1 MPVTAPLSA
10 RRGESLESVDSLTIR
25 EEELDRTS
33 IEDTDPFPLTA
44 AQRGLWFAQH
54 LLSNIPITIANYL
67 DIRGAVDLELMRYA
81 GRRTA
86 REFGAGSLRLL
97 EIDGEPHQY
106 IDVEQGDDTVVLDFR
121 NEVDPESAAREW
133 MRASYSA
140 AIDLTH
146 GRLIKGAILRI
157 SDDRTFWYS
166 HVHHIVLDGYG
177 AVQFMRRVA
186 SIYTDVSEG
195 REPAPSRAG
204 SLGEVYATEAH
215 YRQSPRFAKDRRYWQ
230 SKTADLPPPPS
241 ITGGLAPPA
250 ACAHLSGGYL
260 PDTIEQA
267 LDSAANRLDSAFA
280 PLAIAA
286 VATFLARMTGNTDVV
301 LSLPVAGRTT
311 ALLRR
316 SGGMVSNV
324 LPIRVRITPQCTPGS
339 LVADMQ
345 LELTG
350 ALRHQRYRAEDIR
363 RDAGAGSETRGFF
376 GPAINIMAY
385 ETEVAF
391 GPLTGEFNVLSTGP
405 VQDLSINIYP
415 ASDGTRSR
423 LEFEGNP
430 NIYGAE
436 QFADLHRRFLMLFER
451 FLTADSDTPVLEL
464 DVLDAAERSAL
475 VPLVGPEAVVPALF
489 PDLLRRGVI
498 GAADNIAVEFQGE
511 SLTYR
516 ELDRRANT
524 IARALIARGAGP
536 GSVVAVA
543 LPRGIASIVALWA
556 VAASGATFVPIDP
569 GYPTERIAHMLVD
582 SAATIGISE
591 HVLSQ
596 HFSQRVCW
604 IDTDDAGFREE
615 CEARSTAP
623 ITDADRPAGLTE
635 QHAAYMIYTS
645 GSTGTPKGVL
655 VTHAGLATFAAQARP
670 ELRVTTSSRL
680 LRFSSSSFDASLFEM
695 IQAFSAGA
703 TMVVAPPTV
712 IGGGELTHLLRERR
726 VTHIICAPAL
736 LTTVDATELED
747 LDVVVVGGD
756 VMPPDLV
763 DRFGSKAVLFN
774 SYGPTE
780 TTIVVTMT
788 QPQTDTRA
796 ITIGRPVEG
805 SHAVV
810 LDALLRPV
818 PPGSAGELYLGG
830 PGVARGYHNRTGLSA
845 ARFVADPFGHG
856 RRLYRT
862 GDIVRWT
869 GPLNAAELEFIGRSD
884 FQVQIHGQRIELG
897 EIDAVLSRYEAVDFA
912 VSVVHRHG
920 DASIL
925 VSYVKPAEPLD
936 HTALRA
942 FASRFLPMHMVPGT
956 VVELDAIPLTPTGKV
971 DRSALPQPTFES
983 DAAAYRAPASPV
995 ETVLADAM
1003 AVVLQR
1009 DSVSVDDSF
1018 FALGGDSIIAIQL
1031 VARAKSLGVV
1041 ITTRDVFER
1050 RTVAALAEVAT
1061 DVAHQV
1067 TLDELA
1073 GGGVGDMPLTPIMSR
1088 TVRSLTRADGMDAFH
1103 QTVVLTAP
1111 VDLELDGLR
1120 RTVAAILDHHDALRS
1135 TLTDDGLTIRP
1146 TGSVDLDTVVSRV
1159 STNSRPGSRE
1169 FTSVLTESA
1178 RVFAARLR
1186 PREGVMLQVVWV
1198 SPETGH
1204 PEIVDTHGIGRIIVI
1219 AHHLVIDGVSWRI
1232 LIPDLAAA
1240 WHQVQSKSSAL
1251 LQPVGTSMRRW
1262 AHGLREV
1269 AARSDSETA
1278 SWTALLDGPHDL
1290 IGSRPLDPTI
1300 DIGATRDQV
1309 SVELTAEVTDA
1320 LIGPLTRAYRGTVED
1335 ILLTALALA
1344 VWSERPSSFL
1354 VSVES
1359 HGRDED
1365 LVPGADLSRTVGW
1378 FTSIHPVRLSLDGV
1392 DADRILAGDV
1402 SVSDAVKRIKEQI
1415 RALPGT
1421 GSGFGLLR
1429 YLNDDTSAVLAESHS
1444 PQISFNYLG
1453 RISTDI
1459 PDALRGQGWIPD
1471 ASIQIG
1477 AGSGDRLPVTV
1488 ALDINAV
1495 VTNGRLRATFAFP
1508 RGVLDRAEVESVA
1521 DRWTSALARLAE
1533 HATEPEAGGL
1543 TPSDVPLVHV
1553 DQHQI
1558 DRWECTYGELDDI
1571 WPLAPLQHG
1580 LMFHSELTRGHVDVY
1595 TAQLIFE
1602 LGGEIDAARLH
1613 RAARRLL
1620 ARHDSLRTAFVRDNR
1635 GAAAALVLTDPELHW
1650 RTVDAEATDVPAI
1663 AHAERTARFDLDV
1676 PPLLRFVLVNTEDG
1690 ASLVVTNHHILF
1702 DGWSMPIFVKELLVL
1717 YAADGPIPIP
1727 ARTYRDYLKW
1737 LDERDH
1743 TGALDKWAD
1752 ALAGVDEPSLIA
1764 PGHEADHEMPA
1775 ELSVPLDDAS
1785 VTAVKAAA
1793 RDLSVTVNTVVQ
1805 AAWALVLA
1813 AELGRDDVVFGATVS
1828 GRPADLTGVE
1838 DTLGLFINTLP
1849 VRVRVHRDDT
1859 VAALLARVQAQ
1870 SVDLLDSHHMGLP
1883 EVRSRVGAGAGFD
1896 TLTVFESY
1904 PVDHSALDRDTDIAG
1919 LRVRDLRVTDA
1930 THYPLTL
1937 ITVLEPTVRITLK
1950 HAAGTIDRSRAA
1962 SIAERFRRALDG
1974 LTGDPQRPVTQ
1985 LDLLSDDEHSR
1996 RAAWNRTDH
2005 PVAAHTLVEL
2015 LAAAADEHATATAA
2029 MFEGKSL
2036 TYVNFWARVRC
2047 LARYLRSIGI
2057 GPDDVVGVAMP
2068 RSLDQLVAVHAVVAA
2083 GGAYLPVDPSMPRTR
2098 LEHLIATASPSLIL
2112 GALVNV
2118 PVDVVDLDSLDLSR
2132 FGTAPLDP
2140 LPELRPDHAA
2150 YVLFTSGS
2158 TGKPKGVTISH
2169 RAIVNRLLWMQHQYP
2184 LTPRDVVLHKTP
2196 ATFDVSVWE
2205 LFWPLLVGATTVI
2218 AEPDGHRDPM
2228 YLSVLIREH
2237 SITTAHFVPSMLEL
2251 FLTYGAP
2258 DRCTSLRQ
2266 VFASGEALPR
2276 AIADRFHGAI
2286 DGELH
2291 NLYGPTEAAVD
2302 VTYHRTRAGDQGPVP
2317 IGAPV
2322 WNTTVHVL
2330 NSALRPVPVGVT
2342 GELYLGGVQLAR
2354 GYAARPDLTAAR
2366 FVAAD
2371 SGTRLYRTGDLVRWS
2386 EDGSLQYLGRN
2397 DFQVKL
2403 RGQRLEPGEVE
2414 AALLA
2419 VDGVHSA
2426 VAVVRSNRLVAYIV
2440 GTADT
2445 DVVAAHAARTLP
2457 EYMVPSTIVVL
2468 DAMPLGTTGKLDR
2481 TALPD
2486 PLAAAEDFTA
2496 PAGDSEEAVAQIFSV
2511 VLATERVSV
2520 TRSWFALG
2528 GDSLTATQ
2536 VIARINAELDS
2547 DLGVRD
2553 LFEAPTVR
2561 LLAHRIG
2568 HGGRDHAITVGSRPG
2583 RIPLSPA
2590 QHRMWLLNRFDP
2602 SSGAYNIAA
2611 AFRVI
2616 GSLDVDALRTG
2627 LADVVERHEILRTVY
2642 PDGPDG
2648 PQQVVTSEY
2657 PDVTV
2662 ARTTEPLLDG
2672 ALYALAAQGFDVT
2685 LAPPLRVA
2693 VLEVSPEDH
2702 VLVVVAHHIAA
2713 DGWSMKPLARDVMI
2727 AYGSRAAGHTPQWTP
2742 LPVQYADYALW
2753 TLDRLGAEHD
2763 SESIASQQI
2772 RYWTAVLD
2780 GVPERLALPTDRPH
2794 PPVASHRGGRLSIDL
2809 EPGTAAAMTS
2819 LAERSGSTR
2828 FMIAHAALAVT
2839 LARVSGTRDITIG
2852 TPVAGRGQ
2860 SELDD
2865 LVGMFVGTL
2874 VLRSQ
2879 IEPSDT
2885 FIDILSS
2892 VRERDLDAYANAD
2905 IPFER
2910 LVEVLQPPR
2919 STAYHPLFQVMLSIE
2934 ETSPPS
2940 VELPNLSVRPLDT
2953 AHVAAKFDLH
2963 VTASFSSATASTET
2977 ASVEFVYATDLFDSE
2992 TVEILAERYRTILA
3006 SALAD
3011 PDRPVGDIPILTA
3024 DEPHRIHGAPALAHR
3039 TLPDLLAGA
3048 VMSAGGSALALEAG
3062 GVRWTYSELDD
3073 AATVLAR
3080 KLIRRG
3086 IGPEQYVA
3094 IALRRGPSSILATWA
3109 VAKTGAAFV
3118 PIDPTYPTERLT
3130 YMLADSTVVL
3140 GITDDLHL
3148 GSLPTGAPWISID
3161 EVADVDSDSA
3171 PVGDLD
3177 RTEVLRPD
3185 HPAYM
3190 IYTSGT
3196 TGQPKGVVVSHRG
3209 LVNLVA
3215 DLVDRF
3221 ELDNFSRALHF
3232 ASPSFDA
3239 SVLELLL
3246 AIGAGSTMVIADAD
3260 VLGGS
3265 ELAAVLQRA
3274 THAFVTPAAL
3284 ATVDPSDVTET
3295 TTIVVGGEA
3304 CPPTLADAW
3313 STRLRMFNGY
3323 GPTETTIFAT
3333 IDGPLKP
3340 GAPVSI
3346 GGPVR
3351 GVESVILDDRLHP
3364 VPTGSV
3370 GELYLTGDG
3379 VARGYHRRFALTATC
3394 FVADHHGR
3402 RLYRTGDLV
3411 RLTTRVDPAGSTPRE
3426 NRFEYIGR
3434 RDAQVK
3440 VRGFRVEL
3448 GEIDA
3453 VLADCDGVLQ
3463 SVSAV
3468 IGSQVVGYV
3477 VPAAGRVLDPELLRQ
3492 HARRLLPTHMV
3503 PQSITVLDALPRT
3516 GSGKIDRAALPT
3528 PTPSTGVFTE
3538 PATATERIVADAF
3551 AVVLGAASVGAGDD
3565 FFALGGTSLS
3575 ATRVIAHINDATGT
3589 VLPVRAVFESTTV
3602 RSLAVAVDSA
3612 ERSAL
3617 PRLVAGPRPSVIPLS
3632 FAQMRMWLL
3641 NRFDPTSAAY
3651 NIAFAVRLDG
3661 AVDGDALQL
3670 AVDDVLAR
3678 HESLRT
3684 YFPVVDGDPAQVIS
3698 ENVELDLRPVD
3709 VDDSEVLARVAAVI
3723 GRGFDVTD
3731 GVPLRGALLRTGP
3744 SAHVLVLV
3752 VHHISADGLSM
3763 TPLARDVA
3771 LAYGARSHGTPPQWT
3786 PLPVQ
3791 YADFAVWQRRVLGSE
3806 NDPASVLAQQIR
3818 YWTQTLADL
3827 PAVLDLP
3834 TDRPRPA
3841 VASKRGRAV
3850 QFTLSEQTTA
3860 GVRSLAR
3867 TTGASVFMV
3876 LHAAYS
3882 ALLARLTGS
3891 TDIPVGTPVSGRG
3904 SGALDDVV
3912 GMFVNTLVLRLDVDP
3927 NRSFTELVAHTRT
3940 IDLAAMEHSDVPFE
3954 RVVEAVAPAR
3964 STAHSPLFQALIAL
3978 ETERPTAVQLP
3989 GLEITPFPY
3998 ESEVTR
4004 FDLALTVTDSDLLG
4018 GSLRY
4023 ATDLFDE
4030 ATAGRFVDEFT
4041 TLLDAALADPSA
4053 PVGDL
4058 APSHDAVLHG
4068 PVDAPVRTLG
4078 QLIDDAVAVRPD
4090 AVALRWNGVDY
4101 TYGQADAYANRLAR
4115 VLLGYGVG
4123 PETVVAV
4130 ALPRSAESVLCTWA
4144 VTRTGAAYLPIDPA
4158 YPAERIAHMIAD
4170 SDTVLGLTSSAARR
4184 GLPSDVP
4191 WVELDDPVSI
4201 AEFEHAAETPI
4212 AADELTGPVCA
4223 STAAYVIYTS
4233 GSTGRPKGVV
4243 VSHRGLANLAASR
4256 RELHRVEPSS
4266 RLLHNTSPSFDMAVG
4281 EMISALSAAATLVVS
4296 PPTVLGG
4303 AELAAFIRDEQITH
4317 ALMTPSA
4324 LSTLDPEGLD
4334 CLEVLCVGGE
4344 ACTAELVAKWSP
4356 GRLMLNGYG
4365 PTEATD
4371 ISTLGEVRTAEPI
4384 TLGRP
4389 LHGLRAMVLDAR
4401 LHPVPVGV
4409 RGELYV
4415 AGPALARGYHR
4426 RSGLTATRFVADP
4439 LDPGMRMYR
4448 TGDLVRRTV
4457 DGRLLYSGRSDQQV
4471 KIRGFR
4477 IEPGEIDAVLGTH
4490 AEVDV
4495 AVTLAVPGPAG
4506 EQTLVSYITGT
4517 AAPESVREHARRS
4530 LPAHMVPS
4538 AVTVIDQVPRT
4549 GTGKLDVAALPV
4561 PIFGSTEYRPAR
4573 TASEIAVVEAFEA
4586 VLNAERIGL
4595 DDNFFD
4601 LGGSSLSAMRVIGE
4615 LRERSYEIGMQS
4627 LLMDASVSAV
4637 AERITSDSVDAEEL
4651 AVLLPLRQAGER
4663 APVFCIH
4670 PILGL
4675 SWCYSGLG
4683 SYIDNPLYGLQ
4694 TPAPKELPPTLAQLA
4709 SRYLEEVIRVAPDGP
4724 VHLLGWSLGGV
4735 LAHEMAVQLSASG
4748 RTVASLTLLDAHHG
4762 DQGDWSD
4769 AMPVADLVSG
4779 LGLDLAVPDGQVVSL
4794 DSAGALLD
4802 AVDTGGII
4810 GRSDIERLIAAA
4822 QHNHRLLQQ
4831 HRPSV
4836 YPGDVLYVA
4845 AGLDDGDGVG
4855 QWYPHVAGSTTV
4867 VSAQATHWQMCAPS
4881 TLAAIGPRIAHE
4893 LRSTEKKELTNR

>member
-1 MPVTAPLSA
+1 MPVTAPLCA

-33 IEDTDPFPLTA
+33 IEDTHPFPLTA

-54 LLSNIPITIANYL
+54 LLSNVPITIANYL
-67 DIRGAVDLELMRYA
+67 DIRGAVDLDLMRYA
-81 GRRTA
+81 CRRTA
-86 REFGAGSLRLL
+86 REFGVGSLRLL
-97 EIDGEPHQY
+97 EKDGEPHQY
-106 IDVEQGDDTVVLDFR
+106 IDVEQGDDSETVDFR
-121 NEVDPESAAREW
+121 QESDPENAAREW
-133 MRASYSA
+133 MRTSYGTA
-140 AIDLTH
+140 VDLTN
-146 GRLIKGAILRI
+146 GRLIKGAMLRI

-204 SLGEVYATEAH
+204 SLGEVYAAEAQ

-230 SKTADLPPPPS
+230 SKTTDLPPPPS
-241 ITGGLAPPA
+241 ITGTLAPPA
-250 ACAHLSGGYL
+250 ARAHVRGGYL
-260 PDTIEQA
+260 PETIERV

-286 VATFLARMTGNTDVV
+286 VATFLARMTGTDDVV

-324 LPIRVRITPQCTPGS
+324 LPVRVRIGPQCTLS
-339 LVADMQ
+339 ALVEDVQ

-363 RDAGAGSETRGFF
+363 RDAGAASETRGFF

-385 ETEVAF
+385 ETEVTF

-405 VQDLSINIYP
+405 VEDLSINIYP

-436 QFADLHRRFLMLFER
+436 QFADLHRRFLTLFER
-451 FLTADSDTPVLEL
+451 FLTADSDTPILEL
-464 DVLDAAERSAL
+464 DVLDAAERSTL
-475 VPLVGPEAVVPALF
+475 VPLAGPDAVVPALF
-489 PDLLRRGVI
+489 PDLLRRGVDA
-498 GAADNIAVEFQGE
+498 AADNIAVEFGAE
-511 SLTYR
+511 KLTYR
-516 ELDRRANT
+516 ELDERANA

-536 GSVVAVA
+536 GSGVAVA

-556 VAASGATFVPIDP
+556 VAASGATVVPIDP
-569 GYPTERIAHMLVD
+569 GYPPERITHMLVD
-582 SAATIGISE
+582 SAVAVGISE
-591 HVLSQ
+591 HALSQ
-596 HFSQRVCW
+596 QLPQRVGW
-604 IDTDDAGFREE
+604 LDLDDEDFRAECAG
-615 CEARSTAP
+615 RSTAP
-623 ITDADRPAGLTE
+623 ITDAHRRAPLLED
-635 QHAAYMIYTS
+635 HAAYMIYTS

-655 VTHAGLATFAAQARP
+655 VTHAGLATFASDARP
-670 ELRVTTSSRL
+670 ELRVNTSSRL

-703 TMVVAPPTV
+703 TMIVAPPTM
-712 IGGGELTHLLRERR
+712 IGGVELTHFLRDHR

-736 LTTVDATELED
+736 LTTVDATELDD
-747 LDVVVVGGD
+747 LDAVVVGGD

-763 DRFGSKAVLFN
+763 DRFGTKVLLFN

-788 QPQTDTRA
+788 QPQTDPRA
-796 ITIGRPVEG
+796 ITIGRPVQG

-810 LDALLRPV
+810 LDRRLRPV

-830 PGVARGYHNRTGLSA
+830 PGIARGYHHRTALSA

-862 GDIVRWT
+862 GDIARWT
-869 GPLNAAELEFIGRSD
+869 GPLDSAELEFVGRSD
-884 FQVQIHGQRIELG
+884 FQVQIHGQRVELG
-897 EIDAVLSRYEAVDFA
+897 EIDTVLSQFEAVDFA
-912 VSVVHRHG
+912 VSVVHRRG
-920 DASIL
+920 EASIL
-925 VSYVKPAEPLD
+925 VSYVKPADALD

-942 FASRFLPMHMVPGT
+942 FASRYLPTHMVPG
-956 VVELDAIPLTPTGKV
+956 VFVELDAIPLTPTGKV
-971 DRSALPQPTFES
+971 DRSALPPPTFDS
-983 DAAAYRAPASPV
+983 DTTAYRAPSTPV
-995 ETVLADAM
+995 EKILADAM

-1009 DSVSVDDSF
+1009 DSVGVDESF

-1031 VARAKSLGVV
+1031 VARVKSLGVV
-1041 ITTRDVFER
+1041 ITARDVFER
-1050 RTVAALAEVAT
+1050 RTVAGLAEVAT
-1061 DVAHQV
+1061 DVAHQM
-1067 TLDELA
+1067 TLDELP
-1073 GGGVGDMPLTPIMSR
+1073 GGGVGDMPLTPIMNQ

-1111 VDLELDGLR
+1111 ADLELDGLR

-1135 TLTDDGLTIRP
+1135 MLTDDGLTIRP
-1146 TGSVDLDTVVSRV
+1146 TDSVDLDTVVTRV
-1159 STNSRPGSRE
+1159 STTSRPGSRE
-1169 FTSVLTESA
+1169 FTSVLVESA

-1186 PREGVMLQVVWV
+1186 PRAGVVLQVVWV
-1198 SPETGH
+1198 APDTGH
-1204 PEIVDTHGIGRIIVI
+1204 PEIIDTHGIGRIIVI

-1232 LIPDLAAA
+1232 LVPDLAAA
-1240 WHQVQSKSSAL
+1240 WHQVQSKAAVQ
-1251 LQPVGTSMRRW
+1251 LQPVATSMRRW
-1262 AHGLREV
+1262 AHGLSDV
-1269 AARSDSETA
+1269 ATQVQPELP

-1290 IGSRPLDPTI
+1290 IGRRPLDPSI
-1300 DIGATRDQV
+1300 DVGATRDQV
-1309 SVELTAEVTDA
+1309 AVELTAEVTEA
-1320 LIGPLTRAYRGTVED
+1320 LIGPLTRAYRGTVD
-1335 ILLTALALA
+1335 DVLLTALALA
-1344 VWSERPSSFL
+1344 VWPERPSSFL

-1378 FTSIHPVRLSLDGV
+1378 FTSTHPVRLCLNGI
-1392 DADRILAGDV
+1392 DAERVLAGDV
-1402 SVSDAVKRIKEQI
+1402 SASDAVKRIKEQI
-1415 RALPGT
+1415 RAIPGA

-1429 YLNDDTSAVLAESHS
+1429 YLNDDTSAVLAESPS
-1444 PQISFNYLG
+1444 PQIGFNYLG
-1453 RISTDI
+1453 RIATDI
-1459 PDALRGQGWIPD
+1459 PDALRGRGWIPD
-1471 ASIQIG
+1471 ASMDIG
-1477 AGSGDRLPVTV
+1477 SGSGDRLPVTT

-1495 VTNGRLRATFAFP
+1495 VVDDRLQATFAFP
-1508 RGVLDRAEVESVA
+1508 RGVLDRAEVDRLA
-1521 DRWTSALARLAE
+1521 GRWTAALVRLAE
-1533 HATEPEAGGL
+1533 HASAPDAGGL
-1543 TPSDVPLVHV
+1543 TPSDVSLVNV
-1553 DQHQI
+1553 DQNQI
-1558 DRWECTYGELDDI
+1558 DRWEDAYGALDDI

-1595 TAQLIFE
+1595 TAQLVFE
-1602 LGGEIDAARLH
+1602 IGGEIDGARLQ

-1635 GAAAALVLTDPELHW
+1635 GTAAALVLTDPELPW
-1650 RTVDAEATDVPAI
+1650 RTIDAEATEVSTI
-1663 AHAERTARFDLDV
+1663 AHAERTARFDLDA

-1727 ARTYRDYLKW
+1727 ARTYRDYVKW

-1752 ALAGVDEPSLIA
+1752 ALAGVEEPSLLA
-1764 PGHEADHEMPA
+1764 PGHGADHEIPT
-1775 ELSVPLDDAS
+1775 ELAVPLDDAS
-1785 VTAVKAAA
+1785 VIGLEAAA

-1859 VAALLARVQAQ
+1859 VAALLTRVQAQ
-1870 SVDLLDSHHMGLP
+1870 SVELLDSHHVGLP

-1904 PVDHSALDRDTDIAG
+1904 PVDRSSLDRNTDIAG

-1937 ITVLEPTVRITLK
+1937 ITVLEPTVRMTLK
-1950 HAAGTIDRSRAA
+1950 YAAGNIDPSRAA
-1962 SIAERFRRALDG
+1962 TIVERFRRALNG
-1974 LTGDPQRPVTQ
+1974 LTGDPRCPVAQ
-1985 LDLLSDDEHSR
+1985 LDLLSEDEHAR
-1996 RAAWNRTDH
+1996 RAAWNRTEH
-2005 PVAAHTLVEL
+2005 PVAALTLVDL
-2015 LAAAADEHATATAA
+2015 FRAAADEHAAETAA
-2029 MFEGKSL
+2029 VFEGKSL
-2036 TYVNFWARVRC
+2036 TYANFWARVRC

-2057 GPDDVVGVAMP
+2057 GPDDVVGVAMA

-2098 LEHLIATASPSLIL
+2098 IEHLITTASPSLIL
-2112 GALVNV
+2112 GALVDV
-2118 PVDVVDLDSLDLSR
+2118 PVDVVDLDSLDLSD

-2140 LPELRPDHAA
+2140 LPELLPDHAA

-2158 TGKPKGVTISH
+2158 TGKPKGVTVSH
-2169 RAIVNRLLWMQHQYP
+2169 RAIVNRLLWMQHEYP
-2184 LTPRDVVLHKTP
+2184 LMPHDVVLHKTP

-2218 AEPDGHRDPM
+2218 AEPEGHRDPM
-2228 YLSVLIREH
+2228 YLSGLIREH
-2237 SITTAHFVPSMLEL
+2237 SVTTTHFVPSMLEL
-2251 FLTYGAP
+2251 FLTYGTP
-2258 DRCTSLRQ
+2258 EQCTSLRQ

-2276 AIADRFHGAI
+2276 AIVDRYHRAI
-2286 DGELH
+2286 DAELH

-2302 VTYHRTRAGDQGPVP
+2302 VTYHRTRAGERGPVT

-2330 NSALRPVPVGVT
+2330 NSLLTPVPVGVT

-2371 SGTRLYRTGDLVRWS
+2371 SGRRLYRTGDLVRWS

-2403 RGQRLEPGEVE
+2403 RGQRLELGEVE
-2414 AALLA
+2414 SALLA

-2426 VAVVRSNRLVAYIV
+2426 VAVVRSDRLVAYIV

-2445 DVVAAHAARTLP
+2445 DAVTAHAARTLP

-2468 DAMPLGTTGKLDR
+2468 DAMPLGITGKLDR

-2486 PLAAAEDFTA
+2486 TLVSSESVVA
-2496 PAGDSEEAVAQIFSV
+2496 PSGESEEAVAQIFSD
-2511 VLATERVSV
+2511 VLDTERVSV

-2561 LLAHRIG
+2561 LLATRL
-2568 HGGRDHAITVGSRPG
+2568 GRGVGSHGIVVGPRPD

-2616 GSLDVDALRTG
+2616 GALDVDALRTG
-2627 LADVVERHEILRTVY
+2627 LVDVVGRHEILRTVY
-2642 PDGPDG
+2642 PDGPNG
-2648 PQQVVTSEY
+2648 PQQVVTSQY

-2672 ALYALAAQGFDVT
+2672 ALYAVAARGFDVT
-2685 LAPPLRVA
+2685 VAPPLRVA

-2702 VLVVVAHHIAA
+2702 VLIVVAHHIAA
-2713 DGWSMKPLARDVMI
+2713 DGWSMNPLARDVMI
-2727 AYGSRAAGHTPQWTP
+2727 AYGSRAAGHAPQWTP
-2742 LPVQYADYALW
+2742 LPVQYSDYVLW
-2753 TLDRLGAEHD
+2753 TLGRLGAEDDPD
-2763 SESIASQQI
+2763 SVASQQI
-2772 RYWTAVLD
+2772 RYWTAALE

-2809 EPGTAAAMTS
+2809 EPGTVAAMTS
-2819 LAERSGSTR
+2819 MAQLTGTTR
-2828 FMIAHAALAVT
+2828 FMIAHAALAVA
-2839 LARVSGTRDITIG
+2839 LARISGARDITIG

-2860 SELDD
+2860 RELDD

-2885 FIDILSS
+2885 FTDVLGA

-2910 LVEVLQPPR
+2910 LVEILQPPR

-2934 ETSPPS
+2934 DASPPA

-2963 VTASFSSATASTET
+2963 VTVSFSSDAAFWSSPET
-2977 ASVEFVYATDLFDSE
+2977 ASIEFDYATDIFDAD
-2992 TVEILAERYRTILA
+2992 TVAGIAERYRTILTT
-3006 SALAD
+3006 ALAD
-3011 PDRPVGDIPILTA
+3011 PDLPVGDIPVLFA
-3024 DEPHRIHGAPALAHR
+3024 DEPARLQGAPALAHR

-3080 KLIRRG
+3080 RLIRRG
-3086 IGPEQYVA
+3086 VGPEQYVA
-3094 IALRRGPSSILATWA
+3094 VALRRGLSSILATWA

-3118 PIDPTYPTERLT
+3118 PIDPTYPAERLA
-3130 YMLADSTVVL
+3130 YMLADSAVVL
-3140 GITDDLHL
+3140 GITDDRHF
-3148 GSLPTGAPWISID
+3148 GSLPNGPTWMSID
-3161 EVADVDSDSA
+3161 DVADVDSDCT

-3177 RTEVLRPD
+3177 RTEMLRSD

-3221 ELDNFSRALHF
+3221 ELDNSSRTLHF

-3246 AIGAGSTMVIADAD
+3246 AVGAGSAMVIADAD
-3260 VLGGS
+3260 VLGGV
-3265 ELAAVLQRA
+3265 ELAATLQRV

-3284 ATVDPSDVTET
+3284 ATVDPSDVPAT

-3313 STRLRMFNGY
+3313 SARLRMFNGY

-3333 IDGPLKP
+3333 IDGPLEP

-3346 GGPVR
+3346 GSPVR

-3364 VPTGSV
+3364 VPTGTI

-3379 VARGYHRRFALTATC
+3379 LARGYHRRFGLTATR
-3394 FVADHHGR
+3394 FVADHRGR
-3402 RLYRTGDLV
+3402 RMYRTGDLV
-3411 RLTTRVDPAGSTPRE
+3411 RRQKIRY
-3426 NRFEYIGR
+3426 EYIGR

-3440 VRGFRVEL
+3440 VRGFRIEL

-3453 VLADCDGVLQ
+3453 VLATYDGVAQ

-3477 VPAAGRVLDPELLRQ
+3477 VPAVGRVLDPELIRQ
-3492 HARRLLPTHMV
+3492 HSRRFLPTHMV
-3503 PQSITVLDALPRT
+3503 PQAIMILEALPRT
-3516 GSGKIDRAALPT
+3516 GPGKIDRAALPA
-3528 PTPSTGVFTE
+3528 PTVSTRVFVE

-3551 AVVLGAASVGAGDD
+3551 AVVLDGPSVGAGDD

-3575 ATRVIAHINDATGT
+3575 ATRVIAHINDAAGT
-3589 VLPVRAVFESTTV
+3589 ALPVRALFESTTV
-3602 RSLAVAVDSA
+3602 RSMAVAVDSA

-3617 PRLVAGPRPSVIPLS
+3617 PRLVVGPRPSVIPLS

-3651 NIAFAVRLDG
+3651 NIAFAVRMDG
-3661 AVDGDALQL
+3661 TVDHEALQL
-3670 AVDDVLAR
+3670 AVGDVLDR

-3684 YFPVVDGDPAQVIS
+3684 YFPVVDGDPAQVITR
-3698 ENVELDLRPVD
+3698 NVALDLCPVD

-3771 LAYGARSHGTPPQWT
+3771 LAYGARSHGTPPQWS

-3791 YADFAVWQRRVLGSE
+3791 YADFAVWQRQILGNAE
-3806 NDPASVLAQQIR
+3806 DPTSVLAQQIR
-3818 YWTQTLADL
+3818 YWTQTLVDL
-3827 PAVLDLP
+3827 PAVLELP

-3850 QFTLSEQTTA
+3850 QFSFSEQTTA
-3860 GVRSLAR
+3860 DVRSLAR
-3867 TTGASVFMV
+3867 STGSSVFMV
-3876 LHAAYS
+3876 LHAAYG

-3927 NRSFTELVAHTRT
+3927 SRSFNELVAQTRT
-3940 IDLAAMEHSDVPFE
+3940 VDLAAMEHSDVPFE

-3978 ETERPTAVQLP
+3978 ETERPKDMQLP

-3998 ESEVTR
+3998 ESEATR
-4004 FDLALTVTDSDLLG
+4004 FDLALTVTDSDRLG

-4030 ATAGRFVDEFT
+4030 PTAVRFVDEFT
-4041 TLLDAALADPSA
+4041 ALLDAALADPSA
-4053 PVGDL
+4053 PIGDV
-4058 APSHDAVLHG
+4058 APCQDAVLVG
-4068 PVDAPVRTLG
+4068 PVDAPARTLG
-4078 QLIDDAVAVRPD
+4078 QLIDDAVAARPD
-4090 AVALRWNGVDY
+4090 AVALRWNGIDY
-4101 TYGQADAYANRLAR
+4101 TYRHADAYANRLAR

-4144 VTRTGAAYLPIDPA
+4144 VTRTGAAYLPVDPA

-4170 SDTVLGLTSSAARR
+4170 FGAVLGLTSSTARR
-4184 GLPSDVP
+4184 GLPSEVP
-4191 WVELDDPVSI
+4191 WVELDDPATI
-4201 AEFEHAAETPI
+4201 AELDLAPESAIGAAE
-4212 AADELTGPVCA
+4212 LLGPVSA

-4256 RELHRVEPSS
+4256 KELHRVEASS
-4266 RLLHNTSPSFDMAVG
+4266 RFLHNTSPSFDMAVG

-4296 PPTVLGG
+4296 PPTILGG
-4303 AELAAFIRDEQITH
+4303 AELAAFIRDEQISH

-4324 LSTLDPEGLD
+4324 LSTLDPEGLG

-4344 ACTAELVAKWSP
+4344 ACSAELVAKWSP

-4371 ISTLGEVRTAEPI
+4371 ISTLGEVRPDEPI

-4389 LHGLRAMVLDAR
+4389 LHGLRAMVLDER
-4401 LHPVPVGV
+4401 LRPVPVGV

-4415 AGPALARGYHR
+4415 AGPAVARGYHR
-4426 RSGLTATRFVADP
+4426 RFGLTATRFVADP
-4439 LDPGMRMYR
+4439 LVPGMRMYR

-4457 DGRLLYSGRSDQQV
+4457 DGRLLYSGRADQQV
-4471 KIRGFR
+4471 KVRGFR
-4477 IEPGEIDAVLGTH
+4477 IEPGEIDAALTTH
-4490 AEVDV
+4490 TDVDV

-4506 EQTLVSYITGT
+4506 EQTLVSYVTGT
-4517 AAPESVREHARRS
+4517 AAPEAVREHARRL

-4549 GTGKLDVAALPV
+4549 GTGKLDVAALPAPV
-4561 PIFGSTEYRPAR
+4561 FGTTGYRPAR
-4573 TASEIAVVEAFEA
+4573 TAAEIAVVEAFES
-4586 VLNAERIGL
+4586 VLETQRIGL

-4615 LRERSYEIGMQS
+4615 LRARSYDISMQS
-4627 LLMDASVSAV
+4627 LLMDASVTAL
-4637 AERITSDSVDAEEL
+4637 AERISSDSVEAEEL
-4651 AVLLPLRQAGER
+4651 AVLLPLRESGEG
-4663 APVFCIH
+4663 APMFGIH

-4694 TPAPKELPPTLAQLA
+4694 TPAPKELPTTLAQLA
-4709 SRYLEEVIRVAPDGP
+4709 SRYIDAVIRVAPAGP

-4735 LAHEMAVQLSASG
+4735 IAHEMAAQLVASG

-4762 DQGDWSD
+4762 DRGEWAD
-4769 AMPVADLVSG
+4769 AIPVADLMSG

-4794 DSAGALLD
+4794 DTAGELLD
-4802 AVDTGGII
+4802 SVDTGGIL
-4810 GRSDIERLIAAA
+4810 GRADIERLIGAAK
-4822 QHNHRLLQQ
+4822 HNHELLQR

-4867 VSAQATHWQMCAPS
+4867 VSAQATHWQMCAPA

-4893 LRSTEKKELTNR
+4893 LRSTEKKEMTNL

>member
-1 MPVTAPLSA
+1 M
-10 RRGESLESVDSLTIR
+10 ESPDSLTIR

-33 IEDTDPFPLTA
+33 TEDTEPFPLTA
-44 AQRGLWFAQH
+44 AQRGLWFTQH
-54 LLSNIPITIANYL
+54 LLSDVPITIANYL
-67 DIRGAVDLELMRYA
+67 DIRGAVDLDLMRYA
-81 GRRTA
+81 ARRTA
-86 REFGAGSLRLL
+86 REFGVGSLRLL
-97 EIDGEPHQY
+97 EVDGEPHQY
-106 IDVEQGDDTVVLDFR
+106 IDVEHGDDSVVVDFR
-121 NEVDPESAAREW
+121 HEPDPERAAREW
-133 MRASYSA
+133 MRSAYSTA
-140 AIDLTH
+140 VDLTRGH
-146 GRLIKGAILRI
+146 LLTGAMLRI
-157 SDDRTFWYS
+157 SDDRTFFYS

-177 AVQFMRRVA
+177 SVQFMRRVA

-195 REPAPSRAG
+195 REPTPSRAG
-204 SLGEVYATEAH
+204 SLGDVYAAEAH
-215 YRQSPRFAKDRRYWQ
+215 YRQSPRFAKDREYWR
-230 SKTADLPPPPS
+230 SKTTDLPAPPS
-241 ITGGLAPPA
+241 ITGVIAPPA
-250 ACAHLSGGYL
+250 ARAHVTGGYL
-260 PDTIEQA
+260 PEAVEQRV
-267 LDSAANRLDSAFA
+267 DEAANRLDSAFA

-286 VATFLARMTGNTDVV
+286 VATFLARMTGTTDVV

-324 LPIRVRITPQCTPGS
+324 LPIRVRIGPQCTLS
-339 LVADMQ
+339 TLVAGVQ

-391 GPLTGEFNVLSTGP
+391 GALTGEFNVLSTGP
-405 VQDLSINIYP
+405 VEDLSVNIYP
-415 ASDGTRSR
+415 ASSGTRSR
-423 LEFEGNP
+423 VEFEGNP

-436 QFADLHRRFLMLFER
+436 QFADLHRRFLTLFER
-451 FLTADSDTPVLEL
+451 FLAADSDTPVREL

-475 VPLVGPEAVVPALF
+475 VPLAGPDAVAAELF
-489 PDLLRRGVI
+489 PNLLRRGVEA
-498 GAADNIAVEFQGE
+498 AADNIAVEAGDE
-511 SLTYR
+511 TLTYR
-516 ELDRRANT
+516 ELDARANT

-536 GSVVAVA
+536 GTVVAVA
-543 LPRGIASIVALWA
+543 LPRGMASIVALWA
-556 VAASGATFVPIDP
+556 VAASGATFVPVDP
-569 GYPTERIAHMLVD
+569 GYPAERIAHMLVD
-582 SAATIGISE
+582 SAASMGICE
-591 HVLSQ
+591 HALSHRLPEQ
-596 HFSQRVCW
+596 VRW
-604 IDTDDAGFREE
+604 LDMDAPEFREE
-615 CEARSTAP
+615 CANRPSEPVTDSERCANLTA
-623 ITDADRPAGLTE
+623 

-655 VTHAGLATFAAQARP
+655 VTHAGLATFAADARP
-670 ELRVTTSSRL
+670 ELGVTTTSRM

-712 IGGGELTHLLRERR
+712 IGGDTLTHFLRERR
-726 VTHIICAPAL
+726 ITHIICAPAL
-736 LTTVDATELED
+736 LTTVDATELD
-747 LDVVVVGGD
+747 GLDAVVVGGD
-756 VMPPDLV
+756 VMPPDLI
-763 DRFGSKAVLFN
+763 DRFGSRTALFN

-788 QPQTDTRA
+788 QPQTDPRA
-796 ITIGRPVEG
+796 ITIGRPVQG
-805 SHAVV
+805 SHVVV
-810 LDALLRPV
+810 LDGLLRPV

-830 PGVARGYHNRTGLSA
+830 PGIARGYHHRTGLSA

-869 GPLNAAELEFIGRSD
+869 GALDSAELEFVGRSD
-884 FQVQIHGQRIELG
+884 FQVQIHGQRVELG
-897 EIDAVLSRYEAVDFA
+897 EIDSVLSQHEAVDFA
-912 VSVVHRHG
+912 VSVVHRRG

-925 VSYVKPAEPLD
+925 VSYVKPAETLD
-936 HTALRA
+936 HPALRA
-942 FASRFLPMHMVPGT
+942 YASRFLPPHMVPG
-956 VVELDAIPLTPTGKV
+956 VVLELDAIPLTPTGKV

-983 DAAAYRAPASPV
+983 DATAYRAPSTPV
-995 ETVLADAM
+995 EQILADAM
-1003 AVVLQR
+1003 AIVLQR

-1041 ITTRDVFER
+1041 ITARDVFER
-1050 RTVAALAEVAT
+1050 RTVAGLAEVAT
-1061 DVAHQV
+1061 DTAHQV
-1067 TLDELA
+1067 TLEELP
-1073 GGGVGDMPLTPIMSR
+1073 GGGVGDMPLTPIMR
-1088 TVRSLTRADGMDAFH
+1088 QTVRSLTEADGMDAFH
-1103 QTVVLTAP
+1103 QTLVLTAP
-1111 VDLELDGLR
+1111 ADLELDGLR
-1120 RTVAAILDHHDALRS
+1120 RTVAAVIDHHDALRS
-1135 TLTDDGLTIRP
+1135 VLTDDGLTIRP
-1146 TGSVDLDTVVSRV
+1146 VG
-1159 STNSRPGSRE
+1159 STNLDAIVTRVCTTSRPGSRE
-1169 FTSVLTESA
+1169 FASVLAESA
-1178 RVFAARLR
+1178 RVFTARLR
-1186 PREGVMLQVVWV
+1186 PRAGVMLQVVWV
-1198 SPETGH
+1198 APDTGH
-1204 PEIVDTHGIGRIIVI
+1204 PEIIDTHGIGRIIVI
-1219 AHHLVIDGVSWRI
+1219 AHHLVMDGVSWRI

-1240 WHQVQSKSSAL
+1240 WHQVQSKSDVQ
-1251 LQPVGTSMRRW
+1251 LQPVATSMRRW
-1262 AHGLREV
+1262 AHGLQDV
-1269 AARSDSETA
+1269 AARSAAELDC
-1278 SWTALLDGPHDL
+1278 WTAILDGPNDL
-1290 IGSRPLDPTI
+1290 IGRRPLDPAV
-1300 DIGATRDQV
+1300 DVGATREQV
-1309 SVELTAEVTDA
+1309 SVELTAEVTEA
-1320 LIGPLTRAYRGTVED
+1320 LIGPLTRAYRGTVD
-1335 ILLTALALA
+1335 DVLLTALALA
-1344 VWSERPSSFL
+1344 VRSSSFL

-1359 HGRDED
+1359 HGRDEEI
-1365 LVPGADLSRTVGW
+1365 LPGADLSRTVGW
-1378 FTSIHPVRLSLDGV
+1378 FTSIHPARLSLDGL
-1392 DADRILAGDV
+1392 DADSILTGDV
-1402 SVSDAVKRIKEQI
+1402 SPSDAVKRVKEQL
-1415 RALPGT
+1415 RAIPGA

-1429 YLNDDTSAVLAESHS
+1429 YLNDDTGTVLAESNS

-1453 RISTDI
+1453 RLDTDI
-1459 PDALRGQGWIPD
+1459 PDALRGRGWIPD
-1471 ASIQIG
+1471 ASMDIG
-1477 AGSGDRLPVTV
+1477 VGSGDRLPVAV

-1508 RGVLDRAEVESVA
+1508 RGVLDRPEVDRLA

-1533 HATEPEAGGL
+1533 HAASPDAGGL
-1543 TPSDVPLVHV
+1543 TPSDVLLANVE
-1553 DQHQI
+1553 QSSI
-1558 DRWECTYGELDDI
+1558 DRWASTYGELEDI

-1595 TAQLIFE
+1595 TAQLVFE
-1602 LGGEIDAARLH
+1602 LGGDIDVERLH

-1620 ARHDSLRTAFVRDNR
+1620 ARHDSLRTAFVRDDR
-1635 GAAAALVLTDPELHW
+1635 GTAAALVLADPSLPW
-1650 RTVDAEATDVPAI
+1650 RIIDADADRVPAI
-1663 AHAERTARFDLDV
+1663 AHAERISRFDLDAA
-1676 PPLLRFVLVNTEDG
+1676 PLLRFVLARTEDG

-1727 ARTYRDYLKW
+1727 ARTYRDYLTW
-1737 LDERDH
+1737 LDKRDH
-1743 TGALDKWAD
+1743 AGALDKWAE
-1752 ALAGVDEPSLIA
+1752 ALAGVEEPSLIA
-1764 PGHEADHEMPA
+1764 PGHGANPDMPA
-1775 ELSVPLDDAS
+1775 ELPVALDDAS
-1785 VTAVKAAA
+1785 VVALKAAA

-1813 AELGRDDVVFGATVS
+1813 TELGREDVVFGATVS
-1828 GRPADLTGVE
+1828 GRPAGLTGVE

-1849 VRVRVHRDDT
+1849 VRVRVHRNDT
-1859 VAALLARVQAQ
+1859 VSSLLARVQGQ
-1870 SVDLLDSHHMGLP
+1870 SVDLLDSHHVGLP
-1883 EVRSRVGAGAGFD
+1883 EIRSRVGAGAGFD

-1919 LRVRDLRVTDA
+1919 MRVRDLQVTDA

-1937 ITVLEPTVRITLK
+1937 ITVLEPTVRMTLK
-1950 HAAGTIDRSRAA
+1950 YAAASIDSTRAA
-1962 SIAERFRRALDG
+1962 SIAERFRRALRG
-1974 LTGDPQRPVTQ
+1974 LTSDAQRPVAQ
-1985 LDLLSDDEHSR
+1985 LDLLSEDEHAR
-1996 RAAWNRTDH
+1996 RAAWNSTDH
-2005 PVAAHTLVEL
+2005 PVPERTLVDL
-2015 LAAAADEHATATAA
+2015 LAATASEHADATAA
-2029 MFEGKSL
+2029 VFEGKSL
-2036 TYVNFWARVRC
+2036 TYSNFWARVRC
-2047 LARYLRSIGI
+2047 LARYLRSTGI
-2057 GPDDVVGVAMP
+2057 GPEDVVGVAMP

-2083 GGAYLPVDPSMPRTR
+2083 GAAYLPIDPSTPQARI
-2098 LEHLIATASPSLIL
+2098 EHVLATAAPSLIL
-2112 GALVNV
+2112 GALVDV
-2118 PVDVVDLDSLDLSR
+2118 PVTVIDLCTLDLSG
-2132 FGTAPLDP
+2132 FSTAPLDP
-2140 LPELRPDHAA
+2140 LPELRPDHPA

-2158 TGKPKGVTISH
+2158 TGVPKGVTVSH
-2169 RAIVNRLLWMQHQYP
+2169 RAIVNRLLWMQHEYP
-2184 LTPRDVVLHKTP
+2184 LTPRDIVLHKTP

-2228 YLSVLIREH
+2228 YLSALVREH
-2237 SITTAHFVPSMLEL
+2237 GVTTAHFVPSMLEL
-2251 FLTYGAP
+2251 FLTYGKP
-2258 DRCTSLRQ
+2258 ERCTSLRQ

-2276 AIADRFHGAI
+2276 AIVDRFHHSI
-2286 DGELH
+2286 DSELH

-2302 VTYHRTRAGDQGPVP
+2302 VTYHRTRAGDEGAVP

-2330 NSALRPVPVGVT
+2330 DSVLAPVPVGVM

-2371 SGTRLYRTGDLVRWS
+2371 SGQRLYRTGDLVRWS
-2386 EDGSLQYLGRN
+2386 EDGSVQYLGRN

-2403 RGQRLEPGEVE
+2403 RGQRLELGEVE

-2419 VDGVHSA
+2419 VDGVHAA
-2426 VAVVRSNRLVAYIV
+2426 VAVVRSDRLLAYIV
-2440 GTADT
+2440 GSANT
-2445 DVVAAHAARTLP
+2445 DSVTAHAARVLP
-2457 EYMVPSTIVVL
+2457 EYMVPSSIVVL
-2468 DAMPLGTTGKLDR
+2468 DAMPLGATGKLDR

-2486 PLAAAEDFTA
+2486 PLAATEKFVA
-2496 PAGDSEEAVAQIFSV
+2496 PSGQSEEAVAQIFSE
-2511 VLATERVSV
+2511 VLAAEQVSV

-2536 VIARINAELDS
+2536 VVARINAELDS

-2561 LLAHRIG
+2561 LLAARLGGGG
-2568 HGGRDHAITVGSRPG
+2568 HSTGSIVLGPRPE

-2590 QHRMWLLNRFDP
+2590 QHRMWLINRFDP
-2602 SSGAYNIAA
+2602 SSAAYNIAA
-2611 AFRVI
+2611 AFRVD
-2616 GSLDVDALRTG
+2616 GVLDIDALRAG
-2627 LADVVERHEILRTVY
+2627 LLDVVERHEILRTVY

-2648 PQQVVTSEY
+2648 PHQVVTSQY
-2657 PDVTV
+2657 PEVTV
-2662 ARTTEPLLDG
+2662 SRTAEPLLDG
-2672 ALYALAAQGFDVT
+2672 AVYALAAQGFDVSA
-2685 LAPPLRVA
+2685 APPLRTA
-2693 VLEVSPEDH
+2693 VLEISPENH

-2727 AYGSRAAGHTPQWTP
+2727 ACGSRAAGGAPQWTP

-2753 TLDRLGAEHD
+2753 TLGRLGAED
-2763 SESIASQQI
+2763 DPDSIASRQI
-2772 RYWTAVLD
+2772 DYWTAALD

-2794 PPVASHRGGRLSIDL
+2794 PAVASHRGSRLSIALDAS
-2809 EPGTAAAMTS
+2809 TVAAMTS
-2819 LAERSGSTR
+2819 LAESTGSTR
-2828 FMIAHAALAVT
+2828 FMIAHAALAIM

-2860 SELDD
+2860 RELDD

-2879 IEPSDT
+2879 IEPSAPFT
-2885 FIDILSS
+2885 DILSS
-2892 VRERDLDAYANAD
+2892 VRDNDLDAYANAD

-2910 LVEVLQPPR
+2910 LVEILQPPR
-2919 STAYHPLFQVMLSIE
+2919 STAHHPLFQVMLSIE
-2934 ETSPPS
+2934 DAPPPV

-2963 VTASFSSATASTET
+2963 VTLSFPSSAEA
-2977 ASVEFVYATDLFDSE
+2977 AAVEFVYATDIFDE
-2992 TVEILAERYRTILA
+2992 ATVTVLAERFRAILA

-3011 PDRPVGDIPILTA
+3011 PNRPVGDIPILSA
-3024 DEPHRIHGAPALAHR
+3024 DERHRPHGAPALAHR
-3039 TLPDLLAGA
+3039 TLPELLAGA
-3048 VMSAGGSALALEAG
+3048 VMSAGGSGVAIEAG
-3062 GVRWTYSELDD
+3062 EVRWTYSQLDD

-3080 KLIRRG
+3080 RLIRHG

-3094 IALRRGPSSILATWA
+3094 VALRRGVSSILATWA

-3118 PIDPTYPTERLT
+3118 PIDPNHPTERIAS
-3130 YMLADSTVVL
+3130 MLADSGVAL
-3140 GITDDLHL
+3140 GITHDRHRD
-3148 GSLPTGAPWISID
+3148 SLPTGPAWICID
-3161 EVADVDSDSA
+3161 EMSEADGDST

-3177 RTEVLRPD
+3177 RTEMLRSD

-3196 TGQPKGVVVSHRG
+3196 TGHPKGVVVSHRG
-3209 LVNLVA
+3209 LANLVA
-3215 DLVDRF
+3215 DLVDNF
-3221 ELDNFSRALHF
+3221 GLDTRSRTLHV

-3246 AIGAGSTMVIADAD
+3246 AVGAGSTMVIADAD
-3260 VLGGS
+3260 VLGGP
-3265 ELAAVLQRA
+3265 ELAAVLQGV
-3274 THAFVTPAAL
+3274 THAFVTPSAL
-3284 ATVDPSDVTET
+3284 ATVDPCDVPGT

-3313 STRLRMFNGY
+3313 SARLRMFNGY
-3323 GPTETTIFAT
+3323 GPTETTVFAT
-3333 IDGPLKP
+3333 IDGPLES

-3346 GGPVR
+3346 GGPLR
-3351 GVESVILDDRLHP
+3351 GFESAVLDDRLHP

-3379 VARGYHRRFALTATC
+3379 VARGYHRRFGLTATR

-3411 RLTTRVDPAGSTPRE
+3411 RHDQDRYR
-3426 NRFEYIGR
+3426 YIGR
-3434 RDAQVK
+3434 SDEQVK
-3440 VRGFRVEL
+3440 VRGFRIEL

-3453 VLADCDGVLQ
+3453 VLARYDGVAQ

-3468 IGSQVVGYV
+3468 SGSQVSGYV
-3477 VPAAGRVLDPELLRQ
+3477 VPATGRILDPELIRH
-3492 HARRLLPTHMV
+3492 HARRFLPTHMV
-3503 PQSITVLDALPRT
+3503 PQSITILEALPRT
-3516 GSGKIDRAALPT
+3516 DSGKVDRIALPV
-3528 PTPSTGVFTE
+3528 PTVGAQVFAE
-3538 PATATERIVADAF
+3538 PATATEHIVADAF
-3551 AVVLGAASVGAGDD
+3551 ALVLDAGSVGAEDD

-3575 ATRVIAHINDATGT
+3575 ATRVISHINDAAGT
-3589 VLPVRAVFESTTV
+3589 ALPVRTLFESTTV

-3651 NIAFAVRLDG
+3651 NIAFAVQLDG
-3661 AVDGDALQL
+3661 ALDGDALQL
-3670 AVDDVLAR
+3670 AVDDVLLR

-3684 YFPVVDGDPAQVIS
+3684 YFPVVGDGPAQVIAP
-3698 ENVELDLRPVD
+3698 NVALDLRPVD
-3709 VDDSEVLARVAAVI
+3709 VKETEVLARVAQVI

-3752 VHHISADGLSM
+3752 VHHISADGLSIG
-3763 TPLARDVA
+3763 PLARDVA
-3771 LAYGARSHGTPPQWT
+3771 VAYGARSHGTPPQWT

-3791 YADFAVWQRRVLGSE
+3791 YADFAVWQRTVLGSDE
-3806 NDPASVLAQQIR
+3806 DPVSVLAQQIR
-3818 YWTQTLADL
+3818 YWKQTLADL

-3850 QFTLSEQTTA
+3850 QFSLSEQTGA
-3860 GVRSLAR
+3860 GVRALAR
-3867 TTGASVFMV
+3867 STGASVFMV
-3876 LHAAYS
+3876 LHAAYG
-3882 ALLARLTGS
+3882 ALLARLTGG
-3891 TDIPVGTPVSGRG
+3891 TDIAVGTPVSGRG

-3927 NRSFTELVAHTRT
+3927 SMSFTELVAHTRT
-3940 IDLAAMEHSDVPFE
+3940 VDLAAMEHSDVPFE

-3964 STAHSPLFQALIAL
+3964 STAHSPLFQALIAV
-3978 ETERPTAVQLP
+3978 ETERPSGTTLP

-4004 FDLALTVTDSDLLG
+4004 FDLALTITDSDVLS

-4023 ATDLFDE
+4023 ATDLFDA

-4041 TLLDAALADPSA
+4041 ALLGAALDRPAA
-4053 PVGDL
+4053 PIGDL
-4058 APSHDAVLHG
+4058 APTRDGVLHG
-4068 PVDAPVRTLG
+4068 SADAPVRTLG
-4078 QLIDDAVAVRPD
+4078 DMIDDAVAARPD
-4090 AVALRWNGVDY
+4090 AIALRWNGIDY
-4101 TYGQADAYANRLAR
+4101 TYRHANAYANRWAR

-4144 VTRTGAAYLPIDPA
+4144 VTRTGAAYLPVDPA
-4158 YPAERIAHMIAD
+4158 YPAERIAHMITD
-4170 SDTVLGLTSSAARR
+4170 SGAVLGLTTAEAGRR
-4184 GLPSDVP
+4184 LPSEVP
-4191 WVELDDPVSI
+4191 WVELDDPATM
-4201 AEFEHAAETPI
+4201 AEFEQASELPIDTAEI
-4212 AADELTGPVCA
+4212 TGPVTA

-4243 VSHRGLANLAASR
+4243 VGHQGLANLAASR
-4256 RELHRVEPSS
+4256 KELHRVEPSS
-4266 RLLHNTSPSFDMAVG
+4266 RFLHNTSPSFDMAVG

-4296 PPTVLGG
+4296 PPRILGG
-4303 AELAAFIRDEQITH
+4303 SELAAFIRDEQITH

-4324 LSTLDPEGLD
+4324 LSTLDPVGLE

-4344 ACTAELVAKWSP
+4344 ACSTELVARWSP

-4371 ISTLGEVRTAEPI
+4371 ISTLGEVRTGEPI

-4415 AGPALARGYHR
+4415 AGPALARGYHC

-4439 LDPGMRMYR
+4439 LHPATRMYR
-4448 TGDLVRRTV
+4448 TGDVVRRTA

-4477 IEPGEIDAVLGTH
+4477 IEPGEVDAVLTAH
-4490 AEVDV
+4490 ADV
-4495 AVTLAVPGPAG
+4495 ESAVTLAVPGPAG
-4506 EQTLVSYITGT
+4506 ETTLVSYITGS
-4517 AAPESVREHARRS
+4517 AAPDAVREHARRS

-4538 AVTVIDQVPRT
+4538 AVTIIAQVPRT
-4549 GTGKLDVAALPV
+4549 GTGKLDVAALPA
-4561 PIFGSTEYRPAR
+4561 PLFGTTGYRPAR
-4573 TASEIAVVEAFEA
+4573 TAAEIAVVETFEA
-4586 VLNAERIGL
+4586 VLQTRPIGL

-4615 LRERSYEIGMQS
+4615 LRARCYEIGMQS

-4637 AERITSDSVDAEEL
+4637 AERISSDSVDTEEL
-4651 AVLLPLRQAGER
+4651 AVLLPLRDVGSG

-4675 SWCYSGLG
+4675 SWCYSGLADHL
-4683 SYIDNPLYGLQ
+4683 DNPLYGLQ
-4694 TPAPKELPPTLAQLA
+4694 TPTPDQLPKTLAQLA
-4709 SRYLEEVIRVAPDGP
+4709 ARYVEEITRIAPDGP

-4735 LAHEMAVQLSASG
+4735 IAHEMAVQLVASG

-4762 DQGDWSD
+4762 DRGEW
-4769 AMPVADLVSG
+4769 AEAIPVADLTSG
-4779 LGLDLAVPDGQVVSL
+4779 LGLDVPDGQVVSL
-4794 DSAGALLD
+4794 DTAGDLLD
-4802 AVDTGGII
+4802 SVDTGGILV
-4810 GRSDIERLIAAA
+4810 RTDIERLIDAAR
-4822 QHNHRLLQQ
+4822 HNHELLQR
-4831 HRPSV
+4831 HRPGV

-4845 AGLDDGDGVG
+4845 AGRDGGDGGDGVG
-4855 QWYPHVAGSTTV
+4855 QWYPHVAGFTTV
-4867 VSAQATHWQMCAPS
+4867 VSVSATHWQMCAPS
-4881 TLAAIGPRIAHE
+4881 TLAAVGPRIAHQ
-4893 LRSTEKKELTNR
+4893 LRSAEKKELTNR

>member
-1 MPVTAPLSA
+1 M
-10 RRGESLESVDSLTIR
+10 
-25 EEELDRTS
+25 
-33 IEDTDPFPLTA
+33 EDTEPLPLTA

-54 LLSNIPITIANYL
+54 LLSTVPITIANYL

-81 GRRTA
+81 CRRTA
-86 REFGAGSLRLL
+86 REFGVGSLRLL
-97 EIDGEPHQY
+97 EKDGEPHQY
-106 IDVEQGDDTVVLDFR
+106 IDVEQSENSETVDFR
-121 NEVDPESAAREW
+121 QESDPENAAREW
-133 MRASYSA
+133 MRASYGTA
-140 AIDLTH
+140 VDLTN
-146 GRLIKGAILRI
+146 GPLIRAAMLRI

-177 AVQFMRRVA
+177 SVQFMRRVA

-204 SLGEVYATEAH
+204 SLGEVYAAEAQ
-215 YRQSPRFAKDRRYWQ
+215 YRQSPRFAKDREYWR
-230 SKTADLPPPPS
+230 SKTTDLPPPPS
-241 ITGGLAPPA
+241 ITGVFAPPSA
-250 ACAHLSGGYL
+250 RAHVRGGYL
-260 PDTIEQA
+260 PEPIERVM
-267 LDSAANRLDSAFA
+267 DSAAHRLDSAFA

-286 VATFLARMTGNTDVV
+286 VATFLARMTGTTDVV

-324 LPIRVRITPQCTPGS
+324 LPVRVRIGPQSTLAA
-339 LVADMQ
+339 LVTDVQ

-385 ETEVAF
+385 ETEVPF

-405 VQDLSINIYP
+405 VEDLSINIYP
-415 ASDGTRSR
+415 ASDGRRSR

-436 QFADLHRRFLMLFER
+436 QFTDLHRRFLTLFEH
-451 FLTADSDTPVLEL
+451 FLTADSDTPILEL
-464 DVLDAAERSAL
+464 DVLDDAERSAL
-475 VPLVGPEAVVPALF
+475 VPLVGPDAVVPVLF
-489 PDLLRRGVI
+489 PDLLRRGVDA
-498 GAADNIAVEFQGE
+498 AADNIAVEFGAE
-511 SLTYR
+511 TLTYR
-516 ELDRRANT
+516 ELDERANA
-524 IARALIARGAGP
+524 IARSLIARGAGP
-536 GSVVAVA
+536 GTVVAVA
-543 LPRGIASIVALWA
+543 LPRGTASIVALWA
-556 VAASGATFVPIDP
+556 VAASGATFVPVDP
-569 GYPTERIAHMLVD
+569 GYPPERINHMLDD
-582 SAATIGISE
+582 SAVRIGISE
-591 HVLSQ
+591 HTLSQ
-596 HFSQRVCW
+596 QLPQQVSW
-604 IDTDDAGFREE
+604 LDLDDDEFREE
-615 CEARSTAP
+615 CAGRSTAP
-623 ITDADRPAGLTE
+623 ITDAHRRATLLAD
-635 QHAAYMIYTS
+635 HAAYMIYTS

-655 VTHAGLATFAAQARP
+655 VTHAGLATFASDARP
-670 ELRVTTSSRL
+670 ELRVGTTSRL
-680 LRFSSSSFDASLFEM
+680 LRFSSSSFDASLFEI

-703 TMVVAPPTV
+703 TMIVAPPTV
-712 IGGGELTHLLRERR
+712 IGGGELTHFLREHR

-736 LTTVDATELED
+736 LTTVDATELDD
-747 LDVVVVGGD
+747 LDAVVVGGD

-763 DRFGSKAVLFN
+763 DRFGAKALLFN

-788 QPQTDTRA
+788 QPQTDPRN
-796 ITIGRPVEG
+796 ITIGRPVQG
-805 SHAVV
+805 SYAVV
-810 LDALLRPV
+810 LDRRLRPV

-830 PGVARGYHNRTGLSA
+830 PGIARGYHHRSGLSA

-862 GDIVRWT
+862 GDVVRWI
-869 GPLNAAELEFIGRSD
+869 GPLDSAELEFVGRSD
-884 FQVQIHGQRIELG
+884 FQVQIHGQRVELG
-897 EIDAVLSRYEAVDFA
+897 EIDSVLSRFEAVDFA
-912 VSVVHRHG
+912 VSVVHRRG

-925 VSYVKPAEPLD
+925 VSYVKPTHTLD
-936 HTALRA
+936 HSALRA
-942 FASRFLPMHMVPGT
+942 FASRSLPTHMVPG
-956 VVELDAIPLTPTGKV
+956 VFVELDAVPLTPTGKV
-971 DRSALPQPTFES
+971 DRSALPEPTFES
-983 DAAAYRAPASPV
+983 DATAYRAPSTPV
-995 ETVLADAM
+995 ERILADAM

-1009 DSVSVDDSF
+1009 DSVGVDESF

-1041 ITTRDVFER
+1041 ITSRDVFER
-1050 RTVAALAEVAT
+1050 RTVAGLAEVAT
-1061 DVAHQV
+1061 DPAHQV
-1067 TLDELA
+1067 TLDELP
-1073 GGGVGDMPLTPIMSR
+1073 GGGVGDMPLTPIMTQ
-1088 TVRSLTRADGMDAFH
+1088 TVRSLTRPDGMDAFH

-1111 VDLELDGLR
+1111 ADLELDGLR
-1120 RTVAAILDHHDALRS
+1120 RTVSAILDHHDALRS
-1135 TLTDDGLTIRP
+1135 ISTDDGLTIRP

-1159 STNSRPGSRE
+1159 STASRPGSRE
-1169 FTSVLTESA
+1169 FSSVLGESA

-1186 PREGVMLQVVWV
+1186 PRDGVMLQVVWV
-1198 SPETGH
+1198 APETGH
-1204 PEIVDTHGIGRIIVI
+1204 PEIIDTHCIGRIIVI

-1232 LIPDLAAA
+1232 LVPDFASA
-1240 WHQVQSKSSAL
+1240 WHQVQAQSSVQ
-1251 LQPVGTSMRRW
+1251 LQPVNTSMRRW
-1262 AHGLREV
+1262 AHGLKDV
-1269 AARSDSETA
+1269 AVQVESELDA
-1278 SWTALLDGPHDL
+1278 WTALLDGPNEL
-1290 IGSRPLDPTI
+1290 IGHRPLDPAL
-1300 DIGATRDQV
+1300 DVGATRDQV
-1309 SVELTAEVTDA
+1309 SVELTAEVTEA
-1320 LIGPLTRAYRGTVED
+1320 LTGPLTNAYRGTVD
-1335 ILLTALALA
+1335 DVLLTALALA

-1359 HGRDED
+1359 HGRDEE

-1378 FTSIHPVRLSLDGV
+1378 FTSAHPVRLSLDGIDV
-1392 DADRILAGDV
+1392 ERILAGHV
-1402 SVSDAVKRIKEQI
+1402 SASDAVKRVKEQI
-1415 RALPGT
+1415 RAIPGA
-1421 GSGFGLLR
+1421 GAGFGLLR
-1429 YLNDDTSAVLAESHS
+1429 YLNDDTSSVLAQCNS
-1444 PQISFNYLG
+1444 PQINVNYLG
-1453 RISTDI
+1453 RIATDI
-1459 PDALRGQGWIPD
+1459 PDALRGRGWIPD
-1471 ASIQIG
+1471 ATMDIG
-1477 AGSGDRLPVTV
+1477 SGSGDRLPATV

-1495 VTNGRLRATFAFP
+1495 VVDGHLQATFAFP
-1508 RGVLDRAEVESVA
+1508 RGVLDHPEVERLA
-1521 DRWTSALARLAE
+1521 DRWTSALALLAA
-1533 HATEPEAGGL
+1533 HASAPDAGGL
-1543 TPSDVPLVHV
+1543 TPSDVPLVNV
-1553 DQHQI
+1553 DQNQI
-1558 DRWECTYGELDDI
+1558 DRWESTYGELADI

-1580 LMFHSELTRGHVDVY
+1580 LLFHSELTRGHVDVY
-1595 TAQLIFE
+1595 TAQLVFE
-1602 LGGEIDAARLH
+1602 LGGDIDGARLQ

-1635 GAAAALVLTDPELHW
+1635 GTPAALVLTDPELPW
-1650 RTVDAEATDVPAI
+1650 RTIDADAAEVPAI
-1663 AHAERTARFDLDV
+1663 AHAERTTRFDLGTA
-1676 PPLLRFVLVNTEDG
+1676 PLLRFVLVNTEGG
-1690 ASLVVTNHHILF
+1690 ATLVVTDHHILF

-1737 LDERDH
+1737 FDARDQQS
-1743 TGALDKWAD
+1743 ALDKWAD
-1752 ALAGVDEPSLIA
+1752 VLAGVEEPSLLA
-1764 PGHEADHEMPA
+1764 PGHGADHALPA
-1775 ELSVPLDDAS
+1775 ELSVPLDD
-1785 VTAVKAAA
+1785 TAVVAVRAAA

-1838 DTLGLFINTLP
+1838 ETLGLFINTLP
-1849 VRVRVHRDDT
+1849 VRVRVRRDDT
-1859 VAALLARVQAQ
+1859 VASLLARVQAQ
-1870 SVDLLDSHHMGLP
+1870 SVDLLDSHHVGLP
-1883 EVRSRVGAGAGFD
+1883 DVRSRVGAGAGFD

-1904 PVDHSALDRDTDIAG
+1904 PVDHSALDRNTDIAG

-1937 ITVLEPTVRITLK
+1937 ITVLEPTVRMTLK
-1950 HAAGTIDRSRAA
+1950 YAAGSIDPARAA
-1962 SIAERFRRALDG
+1962 SIAQRLRCALHR
-1974 LTGDPQRPVTQ
+1974 LTGDPQRAVAQ
-1985 LDLLSDDEHSR
+1985 LDLLSEEEHSR
-1996 RAAWNRTDH
+1996 RAAWNRTEH
-2005 PVAAHTLVEL
+2005 PVAAVTLVDL
-2015 LAAAADEHATATAA
+2015 LAVAAREHATATAA
-2029 MFEGKSL
+2029 VFEGKSL
-2036 TYVNFWARVRC
+2036 TYANFWARVRC
-2047 LARYLRSIGI
+2047 LARYLRSVGI
-2057 GPDDVVGVAMP
+2057 RPDDVVGVAMT

-2083 GGAYLPVDPSMPRTR
+2083 GGAYLPVDPSMPHSRI
-2098 LEHLIATASPSLIL
+2098 EHLISTASPSLIL
-2112 GALVNV
+2112 GVLVNV
-2118 PVDVVDLDSLDLSR
+2118 SVDVVDLDTLDLSG
-2132 FGTAPLDP
+2132 FSTAPLDP
-2140 LPELRPDHAA
+2140 VPELRPDHAA

-2158 TGKPKGVTISH
+2158 TGKPKGVTVSH
-2169 RAIVNRLLWMQHQYP
+2169 RAIVNRLLWMQHEYP
-2184 LTPRDVVLHKTP
+2184 LTPRDIVLHKTP

-2218 AEPDGHRDPM
+2218 AEPEGHRDPM
-2228 YLSVLIREH
+2228 YLSGLIREH
-2237 SITTAHFVPSMLEL
+2237 GITTAHFVPSMLEL
-2251 FLTYGAP
+2251 FLTYGTP
-2258 DRCTSLRQ
+2258 ERCTSLRQ

-2276 AIADRFHGAI
+2276 AIVDRFHQAI
-2286 DGELH
+2286 EAELH
-2291 NLYGPTEAAVD
+2291 NLYGPTEAAID
-2302 VTYHRTRAGDQGPVP
+2302 VTYHRTRAGDRGPVP
-2317 IGAPV
+2317 IGVPV

-2330 NSALRPVPVGVT
+2330 NSLLQPVPVGVA

-2354 GYAARPDLTAAR
+2354 GYAARPDLTSAR

-2371 SGTRLYRTGDLVRWS
+2371 AGTRLYRTGDLVRWS
-2386 EDGSLQYLGRN
+2386 DDGSLQYLGRN

-2403 RGQRLEPGEVE
+2403 RGQRLELGEVE
-2414 AALLA
+2414 SALLA

-2426 VAVVRSNRLVAYIV
+2426 VAVVRSDRLVAYIV
-2440 GTADT
+2440 GTAST
-2445 DVVAAHAARTLP
+2445 ESATAHAARTLP

-2486 PLAAAEDFTA
+2486 PLVTTEEFVA
-2496 PAGDSEEAVAQIFSV
+2496 PSGESEESVAQIFSD
-2511 VLATERVSV
+2511 VLVTDRVSV

-2536 VIARINAELDS
+2536 VIARINADLES

-2561 LLAHRIG
+2561 SLATRLG
-2568 HGGRDHAITVGSRPG
+2568 RGAGRHGIVVGPRPE

-2611 AFRVI
+2611 AFRVV
-2616 GSLDVDALRTG
+2616 GALDIDALRTG
-2627 LADVVERHEILRTVY
+2627 LIDVIERHEILRTVY
-2642 PDGPDG
+2642 PDGPNG
-2648 PQQVVTSEY
+2648 PQQVVTSQY

-2672 ALYALAAQGFDVT
+2672 ALYALAARGFDVT
-2685 LAPPLRVA
+2685 VAPPLRVA
-2693 VLEVSPEDH
+2693 VLEVSPEEH

-2713 DGWSMKPLARDVMI
+2713 DGWSMNPLARDVMI
-2727 AYGSRAAGHTPQWTP
+2727 AYGSRAAGHAPHWTP

-2753 TLDRLGAEHD
+2753 TLDRLGAENDPD
-2763 SESIASQQI
+2763 STASQQI
-2772 RYWTAVLD
+2772 RYWTDALD
-2780 GVPERLALPTDRPH
+2780 RVPERLALPTDRPH

-2809 EPGTAAAMTS
+2809 EPGTVASLTS
-2819 LAERSGSTR
+2819 MARRTGTTR
-2828 FMIAHAALAVT
+2828 FMVAHAALAVA
-2839 LARVSGTRDITIG
+2839 LARISGTRDITIG

-2860 SELDD
+2860 RELDD

-2885 FIDILSS
+2885 FYDVLNAA
-2892 VRERDLDAYANAD
+2892 RERDLDAYANAD

-2910 LVEVLQPPR
+2910 LVEILQPPR
-2919 STAYHPLFQVMLSIE
+2919 STAHHPLFQVMLSIE
-2934 ETSPPS
+2934 DASPPV

-2963 VTASFSSATASTET
+2963 VTVSFSSSPEA
-2977 ASVEFVYATDLFDSE
+2977 ASVEFVYATDIFDAH
-2992 TVEILAERYRTILA
+2992 TVAGFAERYRTILA
-3006 SALAD
+3006 STLAD
-3011 PDRPVGDIPILTA
+3011 PDLPVGDIPVLFA
-3024 DEPHRIHGAPALAHR
+3024 DESARLYGAPALAHR

-3048 VMSAGGSALALEAG
+3048 VMSAGGSAIAVDAG
-3062 GVRWTYSELDD
+3062 EVRWTYSELDD

-3080 KLIRRG
+3080 RLIRRG
-3086 IGPEQYVA
+3086 VGPEQYVA
-3094 IALRRGPSSILATWA
+3094 VALRRGLSSILATWA

-3118 PIDPTYPTERLT
+3118 PIDPAYPAERLA
-3130 YMLADSTVVL
+3130 YMLADSAVTL
-3140 GITDDLHL
+3140 GITDDRHL
-3148 GSLPTGAPWISID
+3148 GSLPHGPTWMSID
-3161 EVADVDSDSA
+3161 DEADMDSDCT

-3177 RTEVLRPD
+3177 RTEMLRPD

-3221 ELDNFSRALHF
+3221 ELDNSSRTLHF

-3246 AIGAGSTMVIADAD
+3246 AVGAGSAMVIADPD
-3260 VLGGS
+3260 VLGGN
-3265 ELAAVLQRA
+3265 ELAAVLHRV

-3284 ATVDPSDVTET
+3284 ATVDPSEVPET
-3295 TTIVVGGEA
+3295 TTIIVGGEA
-3304 CPPTLADAW
+3304 CPPALADAW
-3313 STRLRMFNGY
+3313 SARLRMFNGY

-3333 IDGPLKP
+3333 IEGPLQP

-3351 GVESVILDDRLHP
+3351 GVESMILDDRLNP

-3379 VARGYHRRFALTATC
+3379 LARGYHRRFGLTATC
-3394 FVADHHGR
+3394 FVADHQGR
-3402 RLYRTGDLV
+3402 RMYRTGDLIRHDKGRYV
-3411 RLTTRVDPAGSTPRE
+3411 
-3426 NRFEYIGR
+3426 YIGR

-3440 VRGFRVEL
+3440 VRGFRIEL

-3453 VLADCDGVLQ
+3453 VLADHNGVAQ

-3468 IGSQVVGYV
+3468 IGSQLVGYV
-3477 VPAAGRVLDPELLRQ
+3477 VPAVGRVLDPEQIRQ
-3492 HARRLLPTHMV
+3492 HARRFLPTHMV
-3503 PQSITVLDALPRT
+3503 PQSIMILEALPRT
-3516 GSGKIDRAALPT
+3516 GPGKIDRAALPA
-3528 PTPSTGVFTE
+3528 PTVSTQAFVE
-3538 PATATERIVADAF
+3538 PATATERIVAEAF
-3551 AVVLGAASVGAGDD
+3551 TVVLDTEPVGAGDD

-3575 ATRVIAHINDATGT
+3575 ATRVIAHINDAAGT
-3589 VLPVRAVFESTTV
+3589 ALPVRALFESTTV
-3602 RSLAVAVDSA
+3602 RLLAVVVDSA

-3617 PRLVAGPRPSVIPLS
+3617 PRLVAGPRPPVIPLS

-3661 AVDGDALQL
+3661 AVDGAALQL
-3670 AVDDVLAR
+3670 AVDDVLTR

-3684 YFPVVDGDPAQVIS
+3684 YFPVVDGDPAQVIVR
-3698 ENVELDLRPVD
+3698 NVAVDLRPVD
-3709 VDDSEVLARVAAVI
+3709 VDDSEVFARVAALV

-3731 GVPLRGALLRTGP
+3731 SVPLRGALLRTAP

-3791 YADFAVWQRRVLGSE
+3791 YADFAVWQRHVLGRAEDS
-3806 NDPASVLAQQIR
+3806 DSVLAQQIR
-3818 YWTQTLADL
+3818 YWTQALADL
-3827 PAVLDLP
+3827 PAVLELP

-3850 QFTLSEQTTA
+3850 HFSFSEQTTA

-3867 TTGASVFMV
+3867 STGSSVFMV
-3876 LHAAYS
+3876 LHAAYG
-3882 ALLARLTGS
+3882 AVLARLTGS
-3891 TDIPVGTPVSGRG
+3891 TDIPIGTPVSGRG

-3927 NRSFTELVAHTRT
+3927 SRSFTELVAQTGSV
-3940 IDLAAMEHSDVPFE
+3940 DLAAMEHSDVPFE

-3978 ETERPTAVQLP
+3978 ETERPKDMQLP

-4004 FDLALTVTDSDLLG
+4004 FDLALTVTDSDRLT

-4023 ATDLFDE
+4023 ATDLFDA

-4041 TLLDAALADPSA
+4041 SLLDAALVDPAA

-4058 APSHDAVLHG
+4058 APSHDAVLDG
-4068 PVDAPVRTLG
+4068 PPDVPFRTLG
-4078 QLIDDAVAVRPD
+4078 QLIDDAVAARPD
-4090 AVALRWNGVDY
+4090 AVALRWNGIDY
-4101 TYGQADAYANRLAR
+4101 TYRQADAYANRLAR

-4144 VTRTGAAYLPIDPA
+4144 VTRTGAAYLPVDPG
-4158 YPAERIAHMIAD
+4158 YPAERIAHMITD
-4170 SDTVLGLTSSAARR
+4170 SGAVLGLTSSTVRR
-4184 GLPSDVP
+4184 DLPPELP
-4191 WVELDDPVSI
+4191 WVELDDPASV
-4201 AEFEHAAETPI
+4201 AELEHAAETPP
-4212 AADELTGPVCA
+4212 APAELTGPVSA

-4233 GSTGRPKGVV
+4233 GSTGLPKGVV

-4256 RELHRVEPSS
+4256 KELHRVEPSS
-4266 RLLHNTSPSFDMAVG
+4266 RFLHNTSPSFDMAVG
-4281 EMISALSAAATLVVS
+4281 EMISALSAAATLVIS
-4296 PPTVLGG
+4296 PPTILGG
-4303 AELAAFIRDEQITH
+4303 AELAAFIRDERITH

-4344 ACTAELVAKWSP
+4344 ACSAELVATWSRE
-4356 GRLMLNGYG
+4356 RLMLNGYG

-4371 ISTLGEVRTAEPI
+4371 ISTLGEVRDSEQI

-4439 LDPGMRMYR
+4439 LDPGTRMYR
-4448 TGDLVRRTV
+4448 TGDVVWRTV

-4471 KIRGFR
+4471 KVRGFR
-4477 IEPGEIDAVLGTH
+4477 IEPGEIDAALTTH
-4490 AEVDV
+4490 ADVDV
-4495 AVTLAVPGPAG
+4495 SVTLAVLGPAG
-4506 EQTLVSYITGT
+4506 EQTLVSYITGN
-4517 AAPESVREHARRS
+4517 AAPEAVREHARRL

-4538 AVTVIDQVPRT
+4538 AVTVIDEVPRT
-4549 GTGKLDVAALPV
+4549 GTGKLDVAALPAPV
-4561 PIFGSTEYRPAR
+4561 FGTTGYRPAR
-4573 TASEIAVVEAFEA
+4573 TAAEIAVVEAFEA
-4586 VLNAERIGL
+4586 VLETPRVGL

-4615 LRERSYEIGMQS
+4615 LRARSYDIGLQS
-4627 LLMDASVSAV
+4627 LLMDATVTSVA
-4637 AERITSDSVDAEEL
+4637 ARISSDSVDTEEL
-4651 AVLLPLRQAGER
+4651 AVLLPIRESGEG
-4663 APVFCIH
+4663 APMFGIH

-4675 SWCYSGLG
+4675 SWCYAGLG
-4683 SYIDNPLYGLQ
+4683 SYVDNPLYGLQ
-4694 TPAPKELPPTLAQLA
+4694 TPTPTELPTTLAQLA
-4709 SRYLEEVIRVAPDGP
+4709 SRYLDEVIRVAPEGP

-4735 LAHEMAVQLSASG
+4735 IAHEMAAQLVASG

-4762 DQGDWSD
+4762 DRGEW
-4769 AMPVADLVSG
+4769 AEAIPVADLMSG
-4779 LGLDLAVPDGQVVSL
+4779 LGLDFAVPDGQVVSL
-4794 DSAGALLD
+4794 DSAGELLD
-4802 AVDTGGII
+4802 SIDTGGIL
-4810 GRSDIERLIAAA
+4810 GRADIERLIGAA
-4822 QHNHRLLQQ
+4822 QHNHQLLQR

-4845 AGLDDGDGVG
+4845 AGLDAGDGVG
-4855 QWYPHVAGSTTV
+4855 QWYPHIAGSTTV
-4867 VSAQATHWQMCAPS
+4867 VSAQSTHWQMCAPA

-4893 LRSTEKKELTNR
+4893 LRSAEKKELTNR